1 MIIIFGEEILS
12 VGIQTL
18 ILAHIIILTPPIF
31 EYFIFLSF
39 LLLRDLQ
46 LVHV

>member
-12 VGIQTL
+12 LGIQTL
-18 ILAHIIILTPPIF
+18 ILAHIIILTIF

>member
-12 VGIQTL
+12 LGIQTL
-18 ILAHIIILTPPIF
+18 ILAHIIILTPIF